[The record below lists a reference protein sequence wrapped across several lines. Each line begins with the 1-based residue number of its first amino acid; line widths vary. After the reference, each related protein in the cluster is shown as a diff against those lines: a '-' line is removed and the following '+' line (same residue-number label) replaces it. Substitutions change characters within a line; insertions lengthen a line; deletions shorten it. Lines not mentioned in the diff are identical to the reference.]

1 MEKNIN
7 KIVIAIVGGSVLFII
22 LMGIIIAFCSSE
34 ESIKTN
40 GSSYTGGSTY
50 SGESSYSGGSSYS
63 GSSSSGSSSY
73 KSKDPADYDS
83 KGNYKPVETMTQEEK
98 RQELLDMLE
107 DSLY

>member
-1 MEKNIN
+1 MQENTEK
-7 KIVIAIVGGSVLFII
+7 KIIISIVLIISI
-22 LMGIIIAFCSSE
+22 LMFIGILISTSS
-34 ESIKTN
+34 SSQDIKT
-40 GSSYTGGSTY
+40 T
-50 SGESSYSGGSSYS
+50 S
-63 GSSSSGSSSY
+63 GSSSSSSYSSGYTY